1 MSYELYEDIYSKGFK
16 VKIISKT
23 TDNQVLLEVVE
34 SSLQNLKVGTNYLIH
49 NNSFEKLYKPCK
61 KIFKIQRV
69 VGVFQYVYKPEE
81 NPYCRILPID
91 HSWEVGKTIGLDKCL
106 ALIPIEKE
114 IEL

>member
-1 MSYELYEDIYSKGFK
+1 MDNELYEEIYCKGFK
-16 VKIISKT
+16 VKVVSKT

-34 SSLQNLKVGTNYLIH
+34 SSLQNLKVGRNYLIH

-61 KIFKIQRV
+61 KTVTIKIV
-69 VGVFQYVYKPEE
+69 IGVFQYVYKPEE
-81 NPYCRILPID
+81 GPYCRILPID
-91 HSWEVGKTIGLDKCL
+91 HSWEVDKIAGLDKCL

>member
-1 MSYELYEDIYSKGFK
+1 MDNELYEYIYCKGFK
-16 VKIISKT
+16 VKIVSKT
-23 TDNQVLLEVVE
+23 TDNQILLEVVKT
-34 SSLQNLKVGTNYLIH
+34 SFDNLKVGANYLIH

-61 KIFKIQRV
+61 KTFKIKRTI
-69 VGVFQYVYKPEE
+69 GVFQYVYKPEE

-91 HSWEVGKTIGLDKCL
+91 HSWKVGKIIGLDKCL

>member
-1 MSYELYEDIYSKGFK
+1 MDNELYEEIYCKGFK
-16 VKIISKT
+16 VKVVSKT

-34 SSLQNLKVGTNYLIH
+34 SSLQNLKVGTNYLIP
-49 NNSFEKLYKPCK
+49 NNSFEKFYQPCK

-91 HSWEVGKTIGLDKCL
+91 HSWEVDKIAGLDKCI

>member
-1 MSYELYEDIYSKGFK
+1 MDNELYEDIYCKFK
-16 VKIISKT
+16 VKVVSKT

-34 SSLQNLKVGTNYLIH
+34 SSLENLKVGTNYLIP
-49 NNSFEKLYKPCK
+49 NNSFEKLYQFCK

-69 VGVFQYVYKPEE
+69 VGVFQHIHKPEIA
-81 NPYCRILPID
+81 PYCILMSPN
-91 HSWEVGKTIGLDKCL
+91 HNWEVDKIAGLYKCL

>member
-1 MSYELYEDIYSKGFK
+1 MDNGLYEDIYCKGFK
-16 VKIISKT
+16 VKVVSKT

-34 SSLQNLKVGTNYLIH
+34 SSLQNLKVGTNYLIP
-49 NNSFEKLYKPCK
+49 NNSFEKFYQLCK
-61 KIFKIQRV
+61 KTFKIKRTI
-69 VGVFQYVYKPEE
+69 GVFQYVYKPEE

-91 HSWEVGKTIGLDKCL
+91 HSWKVGKIIGLDKCL